1 MEGAF
6 KNLDFEIYID
16 LNILYFLISNI
27 EIFPYFT
34 FMLYFNKRF
43 LKLYKQK
50 KHKFSVKI
58 NNNLIFNFLFSQNF
72 VNIVKK
78 PLLNKKF

>member
-34 FMLYFNKRF
+34 FYVGNKE
-43 LKLYKQK
+43 
-50 KHKFSVKI
+50 I
-58 NNNLIFNFLFSQNF
+58 